1 MSRSGY
7 SDDIDSWALIKWRGQ
22 VASATRG
29 KRGQKLF
36 IDLLKALDEMPV
48 KRLVSDELITTEG
61 EFCTLGVLGKAR
73 GLDIASIDPE
83 DGEEV
88 AKQFDIAPQLAQEI
102 VYMNDEGWYAETPEG
117 RYIRMRSWVA
127 EQINPA
133 KAEAKQ
139 TN

>member
-7 SDDIDSWALIKWRGQ
+7 NDDLDPLDLGRWRGQ

-36 IDLLKALDEMPV
+36 IDLLKALDDMPV

-73 GLDIASIDPE
+73 GLDVADIDPE
-83 DGEEV
+83 DSEEV
-88 AKQFDIAPQLAQEI
+88 AKQFDIADQLAREI
-102 VYMNDEGWYAETPEG
+102 VFMNDEGWYGETPEQ
-117 RYIRMRSWVA
+117 RYVRMRNWVA
-127 EQINPA
+127 EQIKPA
-133 KAEAKQ
+133 KVEREDDL
-139 TN
+139 

>member
-7 SDDIDSWALIKWRGQ
+7 NDDGDIDPLDLGRWRGQ

-36 IDLLKALDEMPV
+36 IDLLKALDEMPI

-73 GLDIASIDPE
+73 GLNVADIDSE
-83 DGEEV
+83 DSGEV
-88 AKQFDIAPQLAQEI
+88 ARQFDIAEQLAREI

-117 RYIRMRSWVA
+117 RYTRMRQWVA
-127 EQINPA
+127 SQINKELEQI
-133 KAEAKQ
+133 
-139 TN
+139 T